1 MGQPIPNHNT
11 KPTSSSSESFRAG
24 GADGHPC
31 GHLLELREGRE
42 GDCTG
47 IEPFVLDAIS
57 ETYYRDGLTQQER
70 QSHDDL
76 AKTAPACL
84 ATAVHADDQKVFIA
98 KVAGELAGFL
108 VLIDLHAEVPELDWF
123 IVARKFHGKGIAQA
137 LMDVALATVP
147 GYKKIQLGV
156 IYYNTRAQSFYKQYG
171 FRDTG
176 QITGTYLVPR
186 SLMIRNG
193 TTTA

>member
-1 MGQPIPNHNT
+1 MSRRT
-11 KPTSSSSESFRAG
+11 KQTSSSPESFRAG
-24 GADGHPC
+24 SANGHPWR
-31 GHLLELREGRE
+31 HLLELREGRE
-42 GDCTG
+42 NDFAG
-47 IEPFVLDAIS
+47 IVPFVLDAIS
-57 ETYYRDGLTQQER
+57 ATYYRDGLNQQER
-70 QSHDDL
+70 QSHEDL

-84 ATAVHADDQKVFIA
+84 AKAVHADDQKVCIA

-108 VLIDLHAEVPELDWF
+108 VLIDLHAEVAELDWF

-156 IYYNTRAQSFYKQYG
+156 IHYNTRAQSFYKQYG

-186 SLMIRNG
+186 SLMIRSG
-193 TTTA
+193 TTTT